1 MHGFDPLWIPDFL
14 FPFQRD
20 LTAWA
25 ITQGRGAVFADCGLG
40 KTPIQ
45 LVWADNVYRYTG
57 KPVLILTPLA
67 VSYQTELEAAKFGIE
82 AAVSRSG
89 QVKTSIVLT
98 NYDRLHRFD
107 AGAFGGGGGDEA
119 SA

>member
-1 MHGFDPLWIPDFL
+1 VSGGYSAFIERKTQLDGMHGFDPLWIPEFL

-25 ITQGRGAVFADCGLG
+25 ITQGRAAVFADCGLG

-67 VSYQTELEAAKFGIE
+67 VSYQTELEAAKFG
-82 AAVSRSG
+82 SG
-89 QVKTSIVLT
+89 SV
-98 NYDRLHRFD
+98 
-107 AGAFGGGGGDEA
+107 
-119 SA
+119 